1 MSLDW
6 VGGGAGKRP
15 PKGRG
20 FEGLRGHAGPVGE
33 GEMAVGR
40 GGPGGPRYLVHYQDF
55 PAVHQDRAGNC
66 TALSIF

>member
-1 MSLDW
+1 M
-6 VGGGAGKRP
+6 GGGAGKRL

-20 FEGLRGHAGPVGE
+20 FERLRGHAGPVGE

-40 GGPGGPRYLVHYQDF
+40 GGPGGPRYLDYYQDF
-55 PAVHQDRAGNC
+55 PAVHQDGSGNC